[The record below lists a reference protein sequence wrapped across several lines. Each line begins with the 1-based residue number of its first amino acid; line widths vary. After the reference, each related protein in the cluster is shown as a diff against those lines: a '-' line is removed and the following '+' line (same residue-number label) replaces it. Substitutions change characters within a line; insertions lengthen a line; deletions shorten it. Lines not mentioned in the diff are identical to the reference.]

1 MEKNIIPHAYHI
13 SIDDRRKQNQHN
25 SFLIWFT
32 GLSGSGKSTI
42 ANAVEQELFKRG
54 VITYTLDGDNIR
66 KGINN
71 DLTFTPEDRTEN
83 IRRIAEIASLMIDAG
98 IVVLAAFVSPYK
110 KDRENIKTIVKDV
123 NFVEVFIETSIEECE
138 RRDVKG
144 LYKKAREGKIKN
156 MTGISAPYEAPE
168 NPDIKIKTES
178 LTVDESTKIIV
189 DYLETKL
196 KLKNE

>member
-1 MEKNIIPHAYHI
+1 MEKNIIPHTYQI
-13 SIDDRRKQNQHN
+13 NQSDRRSLLNQN

-42 ANAVEQELFKRG
+42 ANVVEQKLHQKG
-54 VITYTLDGDNIR
+54 VATYTLDGDNIR
-66 KGINN
+66 KGINK
-71 DLTFTPEDRTEN
+71 DLSFTPEDRTEN
-83 IRRIAEIASLMIDAG
+83 IRRIAEIASLFIDG
-98 IVVLAAFVSPYK
+98 GVVVLGAFVSPYK
-110 KDRENIKTIVKDV
+110 KDRENIKNIVKDI
-123 NFVEVFIETSIEECE
+123 NFVEIFINTSVAECE

-168 NPDIKIKTES
+168 NPDIEIKTES
-178 LTVDESTKIIV
+178 ETIEEAVARIV
-189 DYLETKL
+189 SYIEPKL